1 MSTTDLARPRAGAA
15 DVRPRHPDLVLA
27 VITLGYLLIALDST
41 VINVAL
47 PRVRTGLGFSDAG
60 LSWVLNAYTLTFG
73 GLLLLGGRAGD
84 ALGRRRVLTTGI
96 AVFSLASLVGGLAPS
111 AGWLLAA
118 RAAQGVGAAMVAPS
132 ALALLATNFAEG
144 PARNRAMSI
153 YAMVAGGGGSVGLLV
168 GGLLTQVASWRWA
181 LLLNVPIGAL
191 LLVAAPRVIREPA
204 RRPRRFDLAGAVTG
218 TLGMLSL
225 VLGFIQAAERGWGS
239 AAAVAPLAA
248 GAVLLTALVLVE
260 RRAAEP
266 IMPLHLFADRRR
278 AVAYLNMLLIFAA
291 MFGAF
296 FFLTRYMQEVLGF
309 SPLRAGLG
317 FLPMALVMF
326 ATVRVLPRLLPRFG
340 PVPFLVAGAALLA
353 TGAFWL
359 SRIDTASGYATALL
373 GPFLIIGLGVG
384 TSIMPSNLL
393 VLAGVDAAE
402 AGAASGLL
410 QTAQWS
416 GGSLGLAILV
426 TIADAAGDDAATP
439 AAALTQGTSAAFI
452 TAGTLATLALVLLL
466 TTVARRRPR

>member
-204 RRPRRFDLAGAVTG
+204 RRPRRFDLTGAVTG

-296 FFLTRYMQEVLGF
+296 FFLTQYMQEVLGF

-426 TIADAAGDDAATP
+426 TIADAAGNDAATP

-466 TTVARRRPR
+466 STVARRRPR